1 MQPLYQHAYTDAF
14 DEGYCAGHLDATR
27 AFLIQKEAGTVREG
41 IMASMKAYYE
51 QRLQEAAATA
61 KSAYQAGKADGY
73 QEGAAAGRRERI
85 AAILTHGAPADV
97 SIARALAAEE
107 ASAELAD
114 RLRLILAQVK
124 EGGPVAV
131 AIAERIEAAL

>member
-73 QEGAAAGRRERI
+73 QEGAAAGRRERME
-85 AAILTHGAPADV
+85 AILIHGGPCAGCEA
-97 SIARALAAEE
+97 

-131 AIAERIEAAL
+131 AIAERIEAAI